1 MKHLRPFFK
10 AIVSCAIV
18 LTIFGGTV
26 STARADTAG
35 QVSTRNIALEAVA
48 LAAGIILYNN
58 YQHKAQYANSV
69 VGYTRDGGVVYG
81 DGRIVYPNNI
91 TAYATN
97 NGSQVCSFNGVG
109 VPCRPTHLS
118 GHFRRGYTP
127 PCWPPGHCKEYW
139 KKHQHDHDNDNHD
152 NDNHDDHHPMTS
164 SSGGSLSGR

>member
-1 MKHLRPFFK
+1 MKQLRPFFK

-18 LTIFGGTV
+18 LSLFVGTITPA
-26 STARADTAG
+26 TADTAG
-35 QVSTRNIALEAVA
+35 QVSTRNIALGAVA

-97 NGSQVCSFNGVG
+97 NGTQPCSFVG
-109 VPCRPTHLS
+109 AGLPCRQTHLS
-118 GHFRRGYTP
+118 GYFRRGYKP

-139 KKHQHDHDNDNHD
+139 KKHHHDR
-152 NDNHDDHHPMTS
+152 DDHGNGNGDDDHRMTS
-164 SSGGSLSGR
+164 